1 MPSRRA
7 PEMPPGLHQLL
18 QNQTQMLQTQGQ
30 ILQMLMQNL
39 ANNNNNN
46 GNNINNN
53 NLPPGM
59 PQLLES
65 QAQLVQMMTHIMTN
79 HGINP
84 LMTNYGANEPQDNVV
99 TGPRACKICGDI
111 GHTYMEHQDQ
121 CPNCDGDH
129 PGKEYPTSRVTC
141 FLCEGTNHV
150 PIQCPRY
157 TIVQQM
163 NQEDK
168 GRRSYA
174 PKETHGDARPPK
186 KNDTHIKLKGT
197 APHHTTKCCYTCG
210 EDGHMSRNCT
220 KKQKTIFPEFEVKY
234 EE

>member
-1 MPSRRA
+1 
-7 PEMPPGLHQLL
+7 MPPRRDPTQEALQQFITAQAQMMQMMTQFL
-18 QNQTQMLQTQGQ
+18 QNNHNT
-30 ILQMLMQNL
+30 
-39 ANNNNNN
+39 NN

-65 QAQLVQMMTHIMTN
+65 KVQLVQMMTHIMTN
-79 HGINP
+79 HGITP
-84 LMTNYGANEPQDNVV
+84 LMTNYGSNEPQDNVV

-129 PGKEYPTSRVTC
+129 TGKECPTSQVTC

-150 PIQCPRY
+150 PIQCPHY
-157 TIVQQM
+157 TIVQQR

-174 PKETHGDARPPK
+174 SDDRPEVLPV
-186 KNDTHIKLKGT
+186 
-197 APHHTTKCCYTCG
+197 
-210 EDGHMSRNCT
+210 
-220 KKQKTIFPEFEVKY
+220 IFFPSPFFFPGIFS
-234 EE
+234 